1 MGTSIDM
8 RGYRRNESKCFNYL
22 IFVIEDIELSF
33 HIIQHALLT
42 KKNDISYAHFFS
54 LHPQI

>member
-1 MGTSIDM
+1 M
-8 RGYRRNESKCFNYL
+8 REYRRDESECFNYL

-42 KKNDISYAHFFS
+42 KKNDISYAHFYFS
-54 LHPQI
+54 SPSDTVYTST